1 MRFTLLTPP
10 PPILKVPTLIGWDF
24 FTCSPIENRNDV
36 ASVAPWTACFTA
48 RFPQI
53 PLSVIS
59 RDASARDA
67 TSSIFNDLQ
76 AAGSISNLVGRWG
89 IEKRIGTLCQNS
101 RGLPPRIPLCPCG
114 ARPDLGPLRQTLGCE
129 SESRAIPT
137 TESCSGKNP
146 GIPCPFTNC
155 AANSWLDR

>member
-1 MRFTLLTPP
+1 MRGLSPVAGT

-24 FTCSPIENRNDV
+24 FARSPSGNCNDV
-36 ASVAPWTACFTA
+36 ARVHSTAARFPA

-67 TSSIFNDLQ
+67 TSSIYNDLQ

-89 IEKRIGTLCQNS
+89 MKKDYFGVRLVQFGLIFINS
-101 RGLPPRIPLCPCG
+101 PSTQTSVFALPAL
-114 ARPDLGPLRQTLGCE
+114 
-129 SESRAIPT
+129 
-137 TESCSGKNP
+137 
-146 GIPCPFTNC
+146 
-155 AANSWLDR
+155 